1 MVDRITEAG
10 EDRVTEDGLDVR
22 ILEEGT
28 ILPTQSLIIKY
39 GADDTA
45 GVVGQQLFKT
55 KAKFDKQS
63 NWQLVDKLNKITKFT
78 TTISNDAYAQAN
90 IQIERSIFLPF
101 KVPFYG
107 VICGRSE
114 TPNVMN
120 VEICEKAF
128 HMTRKIYTKDGYK
141 KHNYTDENWYNSS
154 WTHRLKCHVTD
165 VKVADDVKDI
175 PLLFQIPANLSFANN
190 AQADGDD
197 FIFTQKDGVTVIPH
211 EIENYNS
218 TTGLLTAWVKFAKV
232 SDTRPREFY
241 IYYGNAGASNQEQI
255 TSVWDDCFTVDTA
268 TALVKKSYA
277 MVQHFDSSST
287 DSTLNNNDGTDT
299 SIVYTTDDIIGNAA
313 TFDGVDSKID
323 CGSGASI
330 DDIFNG
336 TGGWLTVWFN
346 AASDGEGNEGMII
359 SKGDDATSGWHVE
372 VNQEVSGFMKLHFNQ
387 HFSSVHGEWETTN
400 AIIAANQEYR
410 LDIFYDDGNV
420 ANNPIFWINGVEY
433 TVGNGLTE
441 VTTPSGTAQ
450 TDGAL
455 NLIIGNLSDQSRTF
469 DGYIDEVRLMKD
481 APSNLEKIIPT
492 QYNAEIDNPTMVY
505 VILHEEYKK
514 AANLIAQ
521 DILDSANADTT
532 MPMTWTLDQDFP
544 TAVSSVAIPY
554 KNHFDALQLLA
565 EVNAMD
571 IWFDN
576 KSYKVF
582 MGQKGKTLTDEL
594 DITIVSDPEITVENF
609 ANEINI
615 LGKKDDIT
623 GSQIS
628 DVVTTATN
636 LRFDYEKFVS
646 DTKLTDVTQLNS
658 IATNLLN
665 EFKELTPTIAAEI
678 PVAQYEK
685 YNLQSGDIFP
695 IYQPDKQVQGNFR
708 IMEIKA
714 SPQSVKLRLES
725 TETGVIRLRSVSLTG
740 VIEGILKKLQNQSIE
755 N

>member
-28 ILPTQSLIIKY
+28 ILPTESLIIKY

-55 KAKFDKQS
+55 KAKIDKQS
-63 NWQLVDKLNKITKFT
+63 NWTLTDRLNKIIKFR
-78 TTISNDAYAQAN
+78 TTIPNDAYSQAN

-120 VEICEKAF
+120 VDICEKAF
-128 HMTRKIYTKDGYK
+128 HLTRKIYTHDGYK
-141 KHNYTDENWYNSS
+141 KHNYTDENWYDPN
-154 WTHRLKCHVTD
+154 WAHRLKCHVTD
-165 VKVADDVKDI
+165 TKVADDHKEI
-175 PLLFQIPANLSFANN
+175 PLLFQIPANLSFADH

-197 FIFTQKDGVTVIPH
+197 FIFTLKDGVTVIPH

-218 TTGLLTAWVKFAKV
+218 TTGLLTAWVQFKKV
-232 SDTRPREFY
+232 SDTRPQEFY
-241 IYYGNAGASNQEQI
+241 VYYGNAGASNQEQI
-255 TSVWDDCFTVDTA
+255 AATWSDCFTVDTA
-268 TALVKKSYA
+268 TTIDKKSYA

-287 DSTLNNNDGTDT
+287 DSTSNNNDGTDT

-323 CGSGASI
+323 CGSDASI

-336 TGGWLTVWFN
+336 TGGWLTVYFS
-346 AASDGEGNEGMII
+346 AASDGEGNEGKII
-359 SKGDDATSGWHVE
+359 AKGDDSTTGWHVE
-372 VNQEVSGFMKLHFNQ
+372 VNQEVSGNMKLHFNQ
-387 HFSSVHGEWETTN
+387 HFSSVHGEWETTT
-400 AIIAANQEYR
+400 AVISANLEYR
-410 LDIFYDDGNV
+410 LDIFYDDGDV
-420 ANNPIFWINGVEY
+420 ANNPTFWLNGVKY

-441 VTTPSGTAQ
+441 TSTPVGTAQ
-450 TDGAL
+450 SDAAQS
-455 NLIIGNLSDQSRTF
+455 LIIGNLSDQSRTF
-469 DGYIDEVRLMKD
+469 DGYIDEVRMMKN
-481 APSNLEKIIPT
+481 APADIEHLIQT
-492 QYNAEIDNPTMVY
+492 QYNAEADNSTFVY

-521 DILDSANADTT
+521 DILDAANADTT

-544 TAVSSVAIPY
+544 TAVSSVSIPY

-615 LGKKDDIT
+615 LGKKSDIT

-628 DVVTTATN
+628 DTVTTPTN

-646 DTKLTDVTQLNS
+646 DTKLTDPTQLAS
-658 IATNLLN
+658 IASNLLN
-665 EFKELTPTIAAEI
+665 EFKELTPTISAEV

-695 IYQPDKQVQGNFR
+695 IYQPDKQVQGTFR